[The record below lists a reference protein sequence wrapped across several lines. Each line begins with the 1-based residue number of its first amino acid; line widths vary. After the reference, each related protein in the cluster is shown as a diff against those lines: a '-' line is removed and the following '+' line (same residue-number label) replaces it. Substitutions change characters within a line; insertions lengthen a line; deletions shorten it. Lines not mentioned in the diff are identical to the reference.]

1 MEETIYLNNLYDYY
15 KELLTEKQQ
24 NYFEDYYHNNLTLS
38 EIAENNDI
46 SRNAVHKQLKETKK
60 LLENYE
66 NKLNLIEKTNKII
79 EIIKKENNQK
89 LLEEIERIL

>member
-89 LLEEIERIL
+89 LLDEIERIL